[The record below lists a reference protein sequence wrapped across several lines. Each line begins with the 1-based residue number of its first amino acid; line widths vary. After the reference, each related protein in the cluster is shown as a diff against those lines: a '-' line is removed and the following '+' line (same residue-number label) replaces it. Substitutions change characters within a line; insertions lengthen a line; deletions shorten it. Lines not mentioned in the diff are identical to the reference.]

1 MKSVISRVA
10 LALIAVAGVFVAVNR
25 PLAAAPAAVLTS
37 CKGDVTVVRAGATAP
52 ASFGL
57 PLNDGD
63 EVKTGAG
70 SEAEIMFSAG
80 NWVQVGANSS
90 MKIKGHP
97 GTPGGEKTEP
107 SADTKAAKSGSFDVV
122 QNFLKLKNSE
132 GTSAIGGLRSGEKPP
147 VLEPVAPSQTRV
159 RTAQPTFRWKIK
171 DPSTELRFTL
181 YGEQKTVWTTEVTN
195 VTELAYPADAPAL
208 KPGVTYSWT
217 LETADPLV
225 SPPLRT
231 PASFFEVITPAD
243 VETLDTDLSKLEA
256 NKPGPV
262 SYHLM
267 RASLFFDRGL
277 VADAIA
283 ETESAV
289 ASDPDNPSLHT
300 ILGRLYAEAGR
311 NRDAVEEMG
320 KGQK

>member
-1 MKSVISRVA
+1 MKSRFRSA
-10 LALIAVAGVFVAVNR
+10 LFLMALFLAGAAGVESTVAS
-25 PLAAAPAAVLTS
+25 PSAVLTS
-37 CKGDVTVVRAGATAP
+37 CKGEVTVVRAGSASP
-52 ASFGL
+52 AAFGL

-70 SEAEIMFSAG
+70 AEAEIMFSAG
-80 NWVQVGANSS
+80 NWVQIGANSS

-97 GTPGGEKTEP
+97 AVQGEKTE
-107 SADTKAAKSGSFDVV
+107 AASEPKTAKKENFDVV

-132 GTSAIGGLRSGEKPP
+132 GTSAIGGLRSGEKAP
-147 VLEPVAPSQTRV
+147 VLEPIAPSQTRL
-159 RTAQPTFRWKIK
+159 RSARPTFRWKTE
-171 DPSTELRFTL
+171 DPSTELVFTL
-181 YGEQKTVWTTEVTN
+181 YGKGKKMWSTEVSG
-195 VTELAYPADAPAL
+195 VTELAYPGDAPAL
-208 KPGVTYSWT
+208 EPGVTYSWT

-231 PASFFEVITPAD
+231 TACFFEILAPAD
-243 VETLDTDLSKLEA
+243 VKTLDTDLSKLDA

-277 VADAIA
+277 VHDAIV

-289 ASDPDNPSLHT
+289 ANDPANSSLHT
-300 ILGRLYAEAGR
+300 ILGHLYAEAGR
-311 NRDAVEEMG
+311 TRDAMEALS

>member
-1 MKSVISRVA
+1 MRFLLRRTVFLAAVLA
-10 LALIAVAGVFVAVNR
+10 LAAGSVR
-25 PLAAAPAAVLTS
+25 SQGPTAVLTS
-37 CKGDVTVVRAGATAP
+37 CKGAVTVIHAGATSP

-70 SEAEIMFSAG
+70 GEAEIMFSAG
-80 NWVQVGANSS
+80 NWVQIGPNSS

-97 GTPGGEKTEP
+97 GASGSEKPDASNE
-107 SADTKAAKSGSFDVV
+107 KAAKSGNFDVV

-132 GTSAIGGLRSGEKPP
+132 GTSAIGGLRSGGKAPG
-147 VLEPVAPSQTRV
+147 LESIAPCQTSI
-159 RTAQPTFRWKIK
+159 RTAQPVFRWKIA
-171 DPSTELRFTL
+171 DSSTELRLTV
-181 YGEQKTVWTTEVTN
+181 YGEGKVLWQSEVAN
-195 VTELAYPADAPAL
+195 VTTATYPSDAPAL
-208 KPGVTYSWT
+208 KPGVSYSWT
-217 LETADPLV
+217 LETTDPLV

-231 PASFFEVITPAD
+231 PASFFEVIAPAD
-243 VETLDTDLSKLEA
+243 AKTLDTDLSQLDA

-262 SYHLM
+262 TYHLM

-277 VADAIA
+277 VDEAIS

-289 ASDPDNPSLHT
+289 ASDPDNSSLHT

-311 NRDAVEEMG
+311 SADAIDQLNKV
-320 KGQK
+320 QR